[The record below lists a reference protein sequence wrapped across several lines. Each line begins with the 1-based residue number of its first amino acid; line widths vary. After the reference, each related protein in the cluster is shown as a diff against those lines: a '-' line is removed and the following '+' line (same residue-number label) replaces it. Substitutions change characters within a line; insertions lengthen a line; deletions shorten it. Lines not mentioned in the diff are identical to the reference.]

1 MALIQFKRG
10 TRAQIDAAAGANQLA
25 VGEPY
30 LITDEGRV
38 AVGTGAATYQEV
50 RLPADA
56 IDPALLAGSSG
67 DSRSLITA
75 ANYAAIRTLL
85 GLVIGTNVQAY
96 DAQLAALA
104 GLSPANG
111 KLIRWTGATTAALID
126 DLECHAIAVSDE
138 TTDLSAGTAKA
149 TFRMPWAF
157 TVTAVRA
164 SVTTAPVGS
173 TVIADIN
180 ANGSSILGTKLSIDA
195 NEKTSTTAASAA
207 TITTASLANDAEITV
222 DIDSVGSVTAG
233 AGLKIYLIGRG
244 T

>member
-1 MALIQFKRG
+1 LVAY
-10 TRAQIDAAAGANQLA
+10 TAAG
-25 VGEPY
+25 
-30 LITDEGRV
+30 
-38 AVGTGAATYQEV
+38 
-50 RLPADA
+50 
-56 IDPALLAGSSG
+56 
-67 DSRSLITA
+67 
-75 ANYAAIRTLL
+75 RTLL
-85 GLVIGTNVQAY
+85 QAVDVAAQRTALALVPGTNVQAY

-104 GLSPANG
+104 GLSPAIG

-126 DLECHAIAVSDE
+126 DLECHAIAASDE
-138 TTDLSAGTAKA
+138 TTALSAGTAKA

-157 TVTAVRA
+157 TVTSVRA

-173 TVIADIN
+173 TVIVDIN

-207 TITTASLANDAEITV
+207 TITTASLANDAEITI

-233 AGLKIYLIGRG
+233 AGLKVYLIGRG